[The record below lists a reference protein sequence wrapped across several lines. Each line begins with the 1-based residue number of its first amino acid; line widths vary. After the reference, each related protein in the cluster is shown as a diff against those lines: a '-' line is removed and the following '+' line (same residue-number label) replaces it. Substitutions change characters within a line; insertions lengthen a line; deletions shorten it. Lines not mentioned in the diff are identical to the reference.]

1 MGKFGVIKTKILKKL
16 TESYINNKHEV
27 KTLLNLIKENK
38 DFKELYLFY
47 EEIENK
53 YIEDKE
59 DAILYV
65 EQIKPILREK
75 TLKINEFLKTLDLRL
90 KDVEINE
97 NKIYDSLDLLIED
110 DNKLVMVEKKI
121 KAKKIF
127 IEHLTTKKEIIEDK
141 VNTIVENENLLYAL
155 LANNFNVL
163 YNNTLNESDKI
174 ELQKILSLSND
185 ELNGE
190 ISELK
195 ENVLSK
201 VNNILNESTDDALN
215 EKLNNVKN
223 EVSTMESNKFNY
235 YRLVQLKNGFD

>member
-16 TESYINNKHEV
+16 TESYINNKDEV